1 MSETAPLC
9 QTPNECAYNSWLF
22 LLLFVNHAIHNPAV
36 KAFVLFRCSV
46 LGAPSRRLVAAFPL
60 LLDVAEALLD
70 LVDDFGVARVLADVV
85 ADFDGG
91 LAAGGGDFDDD
102 VEGGGF
108 FVGGGVQEVV

>member
-1 MSETAPLC
+1 MLWWWW
-9 QTPNECAYNSWLF
+9 WLSS
-22 LLLFVNHAIHNPAV
+22 FVNHATQNPAV
-36 KAFVLFRCSV
+36 GASVLFRRSV

-70 LVDDFGVARVLADVV
+70 FVDDFGVARVLADVV

-91 LAAGGGDFDDD
+91 VAAGGGDFDDD
-102 VEGGGF
+102 VEGDGF